1 VLRLSGGVAPGYI
14 TGALSGRMAAC
25 GGSPF
30 RGRCP
35 RLRCPRPFRA
45 HSVGWNVDK
54 RRSARAFKFIPFRDR
69 GGAISAL
76 NTAVHELAIEIGAMP
91 ILVRTDSADFAHMLE
106 DRYGKFVTA
115 DAPAAVMELEI
126 ELIPPGR
133 VCDAEDVTVRRDAGR
148 WVMERG
154 DFRAEWDP
162 QCRRG
167 WVRQSANPYA
177 IDGVL
182 RILHSLILAREGGF
196 LVHAASAVRN
206 GRAFLFSGVSGAGK
220 TTISRLAPP
229 DVVLL
234 TDEISYVRRKD
245 REQGTGN
252 REQGIG
258 NREERIGN
266 REGRNLCPP
275 SPEPCAPLFPVTSSR
290 SSVPSSLS
298 PVPSSLFP
306 VPSSLFPVPSSL
318 FPAFEAFGTPFAGEL
333 ARVGE
338 NLRAPLAA
346 LYLLAQGPENRIEPM
361 TEAEAARELLQN
373 ILFFAR
379 DEELVR
385 MIFQTV
391 CDFVRRVPVRRL
403 VFTPDARV
411 WELIT

>member
-1 VLRLSGGVAPGYI
+1 
-14 TGALSGRMAAC
+14 
-25 GGSPF
+25 
-30 RGRCP
+30 
-35 RLRCPRPFRA
+35 
-45 HSVGWNVDK
+45 
-54 RRSARAFKFIPFRDR
+54 
-69 GGAISAL
+69 
-76 NTAVHELAIEIGAMP
+76 MP

-115 DAPAAVMELEI
+115 DAPHAVMELEI
-126 ELIPPGR
+126 KLIPPGR
-133 VCDAEDVTVRRDAGR
+133 VCNAEDVSVRREAGR

-234 TDEISYVRRKD
+234 TDEISYVRGFRIQDSGFRRQDSGFRIQDSGVK
-245 REQGTGN
+245 GTDSGLQIPDSES
-252 REQGIG
+252 R
-258 NREERIGN
+258 
-266 REGRNLCPP
+266 PP
-275 SPEPCAPLFPVTSSR
+275 SPESETQCPAPSPQPPA
-290 SSVPSSLS
+290 PS
-298 PVPSSLFP
+298 PQPP
-306 VPSSLFPVPSSL
+306 A
-318 FPAFEAFGTPFAGEL
+318 PAFEAFGTPFAGEL
-333 ARVGE
+333 ARLGE

-346 LYLLAQGPENRIEPM
+346 LYLLAQGPENRIEPVSD
-361 TEAEAARELLQN
+361 AEAARELLQN

-379 DEELVR
+379 DEELVG

-403 VFTPDARV
+403 VFTPQARV
-411 WELIT
+411 WELIA